1 VLVLDEREK
10 EASEMKTLRAVMF
23 SSVCAL
29 TTAGATFAPMLD
41 VERSDTNVIV
51 AETPTTSTVPGVL
64 PAAQTP

>member
-1 VLVLDEREK
+1 
-10 EASEMKTLRAVMF
+10 MKTLRAVMF
-23 SSVCAL
+23 ASVCAL